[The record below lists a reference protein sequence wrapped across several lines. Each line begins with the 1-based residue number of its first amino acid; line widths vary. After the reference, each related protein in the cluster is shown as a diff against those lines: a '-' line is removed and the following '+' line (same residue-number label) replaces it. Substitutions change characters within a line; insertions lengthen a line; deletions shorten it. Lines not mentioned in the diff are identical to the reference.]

1 MAPGGGGAKS
11 GGALPKLRILCPK
24 TAFFGPKRPQNP
36 VITAKRRPRVPTL
49 HMFLNWLVNKSP
61 FLPSS
66 STICPRNSPKMAK
79 NGLIVRYLCPTH
91 PKPRRRRILG
101 YVAQNQVPRAR
112 IPTGTPH
119 FLWFP
124 SLRIAQRD
132 LYNLVPVVSSFSR
145 RAAQPAHS
153 GGQRWVNQGARG
165 KKNVIFQSCSYTT
178 GDAQTS
184 GFGPF

>member
-1 MAPGGGGAKS
+1 MAPRGGGAKS

-24 TAFFGPKRPQNP
+24 TAFFGPKRPRNP
-36 VITAKRRPRVPTL
+36 VITAKRRQTVPTL
-49 HMFLNWLVNKSP
+49 HARHHCLVNNSP

-66 STICPRNSPKMAK
+66 STIYPRNGPKIAK
-79 NGLIVRYLCPTH
+79 NGLTVRYLCPTH

-101 YVAQNQVPRAR
+101 YVAQNQVPRAP
-112 IPTGTPH
+112 IPPATPH

-124 SLRIAQRD
+124 SLTIAQQD
-132 LYNLVPVVSSFSR
+132 PYTLVPVVTSFSR

-165 KKNVIFQSCSYTT
+165 EKDDIFQSCS
-178 GDAQTS
+178 
-184 GFGPF
+184 